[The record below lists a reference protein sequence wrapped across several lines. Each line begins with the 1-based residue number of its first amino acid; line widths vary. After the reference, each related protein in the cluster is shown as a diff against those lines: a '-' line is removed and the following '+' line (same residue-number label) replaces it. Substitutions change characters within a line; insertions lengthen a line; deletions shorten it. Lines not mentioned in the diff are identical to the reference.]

1 MRSAGRIFMV
11 LSGLALTAGIVYGL
25 LAKELAGAV
34 MLSVFSVA
42 LLYIA
47 TVLEHASPYDY
58 AETEPESE
66 PEVGPSHLF
75 PPSWWPIV
83 MAIGASLFLVGL
95 KFNVVIMG
103 LGFVLFVV
111 AMIGWF
117 VQAGRFAAEKAAHAE
132 HGAHEADHAT
142 GPAAATAT
150 ATGPAASNEPT
161 ATSEG
166 PATSEGGAESKG
178 EASPAADEASAPAEA

>member
-11 LSGLALTAGIVYGL
+11 LSGLALIAGIVYGL

-132 HGAHEADHAT
+132 HGGHEADHEAE
-142 GPAAATAT
+142 PAAATAT
-150 ATGPAASNEPT
+150 ANQPT
-161 ATSEG
+161 ATSE
-166 PATSEGGAESKG
+166 G
-178 EASPAADEASAPAEA
+178 EASPAADETSAPAEA